1 MIPTAHLALLSLD
14 RIWVR
19 PPEILRQI
27 ESHQI
32 VPARI
37 ASDHLPFVA
46 QINLALG
53 GADRSS

>member
-1 MIPTAHLALLSLD
+1 MINPARLALLSLD

-27 ESHQI
+27 ESHRS

-46 QINLALG
+46 QINLA
-53 GADRSS
+53 